1 MKQLRVWP
9 FFWLL
14 PAKRDGGVSSRCA
27 VVAVGC
33 GVAVTVVRCILCA
46 ALVSGSRVASRPA
59 IRVGLG
65 LGALVSGCGG
75 DVGVS
80 GKIWLT
86 WRACVCPGTARACV
100 RVRVEW

>member
-75 DVGVS
+75 DVGGVGKDLADVARVCVS
-80 GKIWLT
+80 GNSS
-86 WRACVCPGTARACV
+86 CVCVCAC
-100 RVRVEW
+100 